1 MTARFFASRG
11 ESSHL
16 PASET
21 WIQRGGCRNPASSFC
36 SLPIVGRAYPK
47 PGGAETLRYI
57 RAAHAAVESRAM
69 QKLFKCL
76 LPLMVLAAG
85 CATNPITGRSQFMV
99 ISEKMA
105 IGESAAAYSSMMG
118 DLSKKKKIE
127 ADGERAA
134 KVREITD
141 RLIAQAVR
149 FRPEAAGWN
158 WEVQVINDPKQ
169 VNAFCMAGGKM
180 AIYSGMWE
188 QLKASDDE
196 IAQVMGHEIGHA
208 LANHT
213 QERMSIAMTSQ
224 VATQIAAI
232 ALASRENQGLALTG
246 AQMAALF
253 AIQLPNSRESE
264 TEADQIGIELAA
276 RAGYDPAA
284 AVTLWDKMAKL
295 GGKAPEFLSTHP
307 SPENR
312 AARLKTLGERVQPLY
327 AAAKS
332 TAAPSFL
339 AAREAVNERV
349 VTRPGELSREEYA
362 ARQATDT
369 LTFLSEPFERFKSGN
384 AVFDCRLQCAW
395 GYSRGKSGWKAL
407 HEKGAWRD
415 LAVSVMQVGYLSDL
429 SYFMLGEAARGLGL
443 AEAAATYYQRALAAG
458 REYGVEVGTSLSP
471 GVQP

>member
-1 MTARFFASRG
+1 M
-11 ESSHL
+11 
-16 PASET
+16 
-21 WIQRGGCRNPASSFC
+21 RN
-36 SLPIVGRAYPK
+36 I
-47 PGGAETLRYI
+47 
-57 RAAHAAVESRAM
+57 
-69 QKLFKCL
+69 FKCL
-76 LPLMVLAAG
+76 ALLAILAAAAG

-105 IGESAAAYSSMMG
+105 IGESAAAYGSMMG
-118 DLSKKKKIE
+118 DLGKKKKID
-127 ADGERAA
+127 ADSERAA

-149 FRPEAAGWN
+149 FRPETASWN

-188 QLKASDDE
+188 QLKATDAE

-232 ALASRENQGLALTG
+232 ALASRENQALALTG

-284 AVTLWDKMAKL
+284 AVTLWEKMAKL
-295 GGKAPEFLSTHP
+295 GGKVPQFMSTHP

-312 AARLKTLGERVQPLY
+312 AARLKELGARVQPLY
-327 AAAKS
+327 VAAKS
-332 TAAPSFL
+332 DAPHDAPKFL
-339 AAREAVNERV
+339 GPRDGGANERV
-349 VTRPGELSREEYA
+349 VTRPGELTREEYA
-362 ARQATDT
+362 ARQATET
-369 LTFLSEPFERFKSGN
+369 LTFLSEPFERFKSGT

-395 GYSRGKSGWKAL
+395 SYTRARSDWKAL
-407 HEKGAWRD
+407 HDKGAWRD
-415 LAVSVMQVGYLSDL
+415 LAISVMQVGYLSDL
-429 SYFMLGEAARGLGL
+429 SYFLL
-443 AEAAATYYQRALAAG
+443 AEAAKGLNLIEASATYYTRALDAGKEHGCGSGADECAGFEVQKLSSAALV
-458 REYGVEVGTSLSP
+458 R
-471 GVQP
+471 